1 MSAPLTEATGQA
13 ILAQLEAIETRL
25 VEVESRQTAVSDNQG
40 RAWLATVDL
49 KRAVQRFMD
58 KLAETTEK
66 KAEG

>member
-1 MSAPLTEATGQA
+1 VSAPLTEATGQA